1 MHPAFCPGRGEDAR
15 RRKKKKEVDCMTMSK
30 RESNSVWN
38 LVREDRDIDDL
49 IFGDANGREMAQ
61 PCSDR

>member
-1 MHPAFCPGRGEDAR
+1 MEQ
-15 RRKKKKEVDCMTMSK
+15 EVDCMTMVK

-49 IFGDANGREMAQ
+49 IFGETNGREMSQ